1 MYQPKTH
8 GFSVQGSSPA
18 SPATGSPVL
27 RLLRNFGAGLVGLV
41 AALLAIAA
49 VTAAGGALIPPL
61 ASVDA
66 SDWKSIN
73 AHIREYSFAQLM
85 VPFCAHAAGPL
96 VGAYFGALIAASHK
110 LVVAFSIGA
119 LFLIA
124 GSYMVYLISSSPLW
138 FSALDLCVAYLPMS
152 WLGWRLATASKR
164 A

>member
-8 GFSVQGSSPA
+8 GFPFKG
-18 SPATGSPVL
+18 L
-27 RLLRNFGAGLVGLV
+27 RLLRPQ
-41 AALLAIAA
+41 LAH
-49 VTAAGGALIPPL
+49 P
-61 ASVDA
+61 
-66 SDWKSIN
+66 
-73 AHIREYSFAQLM
+73 R
-85 VPFCAHAAGPL
+85 C
-96 VGAYFGALIAASHK
+96 AYFGALIAASHK
-110 LVVAFSIGA
+110 LGVAFSIGA

>member
-1 MYQPKTH
+1 MLP
-8 GFSVQGSSPA
+8 P
-18 SPATGSPVL
+18 PVGVDP
-27 RLLRNFGAGLVGLV
+27 ND
-41 AALLAIAA
+41 IA
-49 VTAAGGALIPPL
+49 
-61 ASVDA
+61 
-66 SDWKSIN
+66 SIN

-85 VPFCAHAAGPL
+85 VPFCAHAAGSL

-124 GSYMVYLISSSPLW
+124 GCYMVYLISSSPLW